1 MLREIIFTVT
11 GEVRK
16 PRSGDWFLNT
26 KNFPVCAMQ
35 DFDVSRFP
43 ILKMEVVEDSDRK
56 SSFMPNC
63 ARS

>member
-1 MLREIIFTVT
+1 MLREIRFTIT

-26 KNFPVCAMQ
+26 KNFPICAMQ

-43 ILKMEVVEDSDRK
+43 ILKMEVVEDLDRK
-56 SSFMPNC
+56 ANFMPIC
-63 ARS
+63 DRR

>member
-1 MLREIIFTVT
+1 MLREIRFTVT

-43 ILKMEVVEDSDRK
+43 ILKMEVVEDLDRK
-56 SSFMPNC
+56 ADFMTIC
-63 ARS
+63 DRR